1 MHGFSARICFAIT
14 GTFNEIVVFGI
25 TLPQEIVFILGVTK
39 RNLGPWIQSMHVTL
53 YMSMSFLSY

>member
-1 MHGFSARICFAIT
+1 MDSRLEFVLLLPLKPIYIVYGFSARICFAIT

-39 RNLGPWIQSMHVTL
+39 RNLGP
-53 YMSMSFLSY
+53 